1 MTQQQ
6 RDARNRL
13 LAVSDELLV
22 VTLPIF
28 TESDLEI
35 DPEALSRDIIAVLEY
50 EELNRVVASALDA
63 PTKKK

>member
-22 VTLPIF
+22 VTLPIY
-28 TESDLEI
+28 TEGDTEI
-35 DPEALSRDIIAVLEY
+35 DPEALSQDIIAVLEY
-50 EELNRVVASALDA
+50 DELNS
-63 PTKKK
+63 KGE

>member
-22 VTLPIF
+22 VTLPIY
-28 TESDLEI
+28 TESGLEI
-35 DPEALSRDIIAVLEY
+35 APEALSQDIRSVLEY
-50 EELNRVVASALDA
+50 DELNS
-63 PTKKK
+63 KGKE

>member
-13 LAVSDELLV
+13 LAASDELLV

-28 TESDLEI
+28 TESGLEI

-50 EELNRVVASALDA
+50 DELNS
-63 PTKKK
+63 KGE

>member
-28 TESDLEI
+28 TESGLEI
-35 DPEALSRDIIAVLEY
+35 DPEALARDIIEVLEY
-50 EELNRVVASALDA
+50 DELNS
-63 PTKKK
+63 KGE

>member
-28 TESDLEI
+28 TESGLEI
-35 DPEALSRDIIAVLEY
+35 APEALARDIIAVLEY
-50 EELNRVVASALDA
+50 DELN
-63 PTKKK
+63 PKGE